1 MCYCKDVG
9 FGSYDVAIPVWY
21 DRFKRVVGIDY
32 CIVLEVIA
40 LWQHDI
46 ITIESCCG
54 HNKQFGYIAVDD
66 ICVDKMKQLGYEEFK
81 PNCFYTKTK
90 F

>member
-1 MCYCKDVG
+1 MCQCKEVG
-9 FGSYDVAIPVWY
+9 FGSYDVSVPVWY
-21 DRFKRVVGIDY
+21 DARKRVVGIDY
-32 CIVLEVIA
+32 CIIPEIIK
-40 LWQHDI
+40 LWGIGI

-54 HNKQFGYIAVDD
+54 HNKQVGYIAVDD

-90 F
+90 